1 MHSLSADGATLWER
15 LTTLARHGGRA
26 NGGVDRQALS
36 DAEITARAKIVAWG
50 RAAGLVPFTDDAT
63 NLFLRLEGTNP
74 DLPPVLAGSHIDTQ
88 PTGGKFDGALGVLVA
103 LEALESIKSAGVLP
117 KRPIEAVAWMNEEGS
132 RFAPGMMGS
141 AVYTGA
147 RKLLDIMGIRD
158 LSGKNVGEE
167 IERVLGADCGIS
179 KRTLQRPIAAYLE
192 VHIEQGPILER
203 EKKTIGIVSG
213 IQGKRTFRV
222 TVTGQEDHAGTS
234 PRAMRRDA
242 LAAAVRIISAMQDA
256 FWDDADAVRFTVGQL
271 LVEPNV
277 PSVVPAKANFSV
289 DLRHPVAEELT
300 RLGDFVEPIAQANCG
315 PCDVQVQQFLH
326 DPPLTFPQ
334 DIRETIAEI
343 TNELGY
349 DAMEI
354 ASGAG
359 HDARYL
365 HYFCPTGMIFIPCKE
380 GISHH
385 PSESIEP
392 AHATAC

>member
-1 MHSLSADGATLWER
+1 MTL
-15 LTTLARHGGRA
+15 TRHGGRA
-26 NGGVDRQALS
+26 DGGVDRQALS
-36 DAEITARAKIVAWG
+36 DVEIEARAEIVAWG
-50 RAAGLVPFTDDAT
+50 RAAGLVPFTDDAA
-63 NLFLRLEGTNP
+63 NLFLRLEVTDP

-88 PTGGKFDGALGVLVA
+88 PTGGKFDGALGLLAAV
-103 LEALESIKSAGVLP
+103 EALESIKSSGVLP

-147 RKLLDIMGIRD
+147 RKLSDILGIRD
-158 LSGKNVGEE
+158 LSGKTVGEE
-167 IERVLGADCGIS
+167 INRVLDADCSIPRRS
-179 KRTLQRPIAAYLE
+179 LQRPTAAYLE
-192 VHIEQGPILER
+192 VHIEQGPILDR

-222 TVTGQEDHAGTS
+222 KVEGQENHAGTS
-234 PRAMRRDA
+234 PRSVRRDA
-242 LAAAVRIISAMQDA
+242 LTAAVRIISAMQDA

-277 PSVVPAKANFSV
+277 PSVVPAKADFSV
-289 DLRHPVAEELT
+289 DLRHPAAAKLT
-300 RLGDFVEPIAQANCG
+300 RLGDLVEPIAQANCG
-315 PCDVQVQQFLH
+315 HCDVTVQQLLH

-334 DIRETIAEI
+334 SIRDTIAKI
-343 TNELGY
+343 TRELGY

-365 HYFCPTGMIFIPCKE
+365 HYFCPSGMIFVPCKD

-385 PSESIEP
+385 PSESVEP
-392 AHATAC
+392 PDALAATNVLAHTLLQLANS